1 MKYTIDASVWVAA
14 VQSAE
19 PASMASMQAIASAA
33 ISGIVC
39 PTLVYAEVAGA
50 LGRVM
55 SERAG
60 LETAEAL
67 AGIADLIPITM
78 DIAFRAG
85 ITAASDKIR
94 GSDAIY
100 LAIANSENTIM
111 ITLDKEQLAR
121 SPSRVKAMTPADF
134 LAGLDFQW

>member
-1 MKYTIDASVWVAA
+1 VKYTIDASVWVAA

-19 PASMASMQAIASAA
+19 PASVASMQAIASAA

-60 LETAEAL
+60 LETAKAL
-67 AGIADLIPITM
+67 AGIAELLPVTM
-78 DIAFRAG
+78 DIAGRAG
-85 ITAASDKIR
+85 AIAASARIR
-94 GSDAIY
+94 GANAVY
-100 LAIANSENTIM
+100 LAVADSQKAIL

-121 SPSRVKAMTPADF
+121 APSRLKAMTPADF
-134 LAGLDFQW
+134 LAGLDVQR